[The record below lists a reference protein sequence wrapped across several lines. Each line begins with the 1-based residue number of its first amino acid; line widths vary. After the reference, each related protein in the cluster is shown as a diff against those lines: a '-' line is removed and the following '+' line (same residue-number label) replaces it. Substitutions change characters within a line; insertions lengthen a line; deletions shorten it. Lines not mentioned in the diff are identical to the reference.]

1 MFKEYELTGGS
12 LLKAFPPQIAD
23 INALYFLFQSQDS
36 GAIIFFSEIWH
47 NEIYSLETF
56 CKSFLWVLTA

>member
-12 LLKAFPPQIAD
+12 LLKALPPQIAD

-36 GAIIFFSEIWH
+36 GAIIFFCEI
-47 NEIYSLETF
+47 
-56 CKSFLWVLTA
+56 